1 MLINFRESTI
11 IPTKYFSVADYA
23 DRVTNLKSVKLM
35 PDPLIES
42 IFQFKK
48 NVAVLKLY
56 REVKAMIPLM
66 NYETSFVGIINCEQV
81 LSIGGFSYPSRLLL
95 VESQQW
101 KRQNHVWNI
110 FRVSKKDTRT
120 TLDFVLVCLLITVKK
135 FFLLIWC
142 LQCWLWTNKCR
153 LGYVFAIAIDTT
165 MVIVFLV
172 EKCIF
177 FILRWLSVSGTAK

>member
-42 IFQFKK
+42 IFQFK
-48 NVAVLKLY
+48 
-56 REVKAMIPLM
+56 AMIPLM

-81 LSIGGFSYPSRLLL
+81 LSIGRFSYPSRLLL

-165 MVIVFLV
+165 MVIVFLF